1 MSLYTKIEWA
11 HHTANLWHGCTQVHE
26 GCQNCYAKNQ
36 SHHYRWDIWGN
47 NKPRRLIKYGWQYL
61 GMFQKEAASRNNI
74 HRVFVGSMKD
84 IFEHPMPLIADKNGS
99 LLNVTTGDLRQ
110 QLFQKISE
118 GIYPNLDFLLLTKRP
133 SNINKY
139 IPEAWKLNPP
149 ENVMFG
155 TSPVNQA
162 TANILIRQ
170 IAKVNGRRFLSVEPQ
185 LDRLTLMPW
194 LRTGVLDWVI
204 VGGESGPKKRI
215 YNTDWARQLRDE
227 CKATNVPFF
236 FKQVDQVKDI
246 PDDLMIREFYS
257 QNHKSNISR
266 LVR

>member
-1 MSLYTKIEWA
+1 
-11 HHTANLWHGCTQVHE
+11 
-26 GCQNCYAKNQ
+26 
-36 SHHYRWDIWGN
+36 
-47 NKPRRLIKYGWQYL
+47 
-61 GMFQKEAASRNNI
+61 
-74 HRVFVGSMKD
+74 
-84 IFEHPMPLIADKNGS
+84 
-99 LLNVTTGDLRQ
+99 
-110 QLFQKISE
+110 
-118 GIYPNLDFLLLTKRP
+118 
-133 SNINKY
+133 
-139 IPEAWKLNPP
+139 
-149 ENVMFG
+149 MFG